1 MRKRVWFLTFV
12 IAGWSMSIGRA
23 DDLLPPD
30 QEVSAVVDHY
40 IDARLT
46 EAGVTSAAQAD
57 DSNLIRRITLDLVG
71 RIPTVAETKAFVE
84 SSDTDKRAK
93 LVDRL
98 IASPAFVRHQAD
110 EFDTLLMYTASGS
123 VRDYLLNAFGE
134 NRSWDQMFREL
145 VLGEEADNEQKGA
158 IQFVK
163 SRASDLDK
171 LANEAS
177 VTFFGVNVSCAQC
190 HDHPLVPQW
199 TQEHFFGM
207 KSFFSRT
214 FDNGGLVG
222 ERDYGIVKYKTT
234 DGEERSAKLMFL
246 TGTVVDEPEPK
257 EPSDK
262 EKQEEKKRLE
272 ELKKNKQPPP
282 PPQFSR
288 RSQLIDVALR
298 DGENRY
304 FARSIANRIWYRM
317 FGYGLVMPLD
327 QMHPENKPS
336 HPELLDWL
344 ARDLIAH
351 NYDLRRLTR
360 GLVLSQAYS
369 RSSFWDSAERPPEK
383 LFAVANV
390 RPLTPRQYSNLLRF
404 ATTNPDTLSAE
415 MSPDEF
421 EKRVESIENSAR
433 GLAASFDQPDAD
445 FQVSVTEALLL
456 SNDERIK
463 RDLLRDAGDS
473 LIGKLKTIEDRR
485 EAIELAVQSVFN
497 RSPDDEEVK
506 LLESFLAGRDDR
518 NELALAQM
526 VWALLTSSE
535 CRFNY

>member
-46 EAGVTSAAQAD
+46 EAGVSSAAQVD

-222 ERDYGIVKYKTT
+222 ERDYGIVNYKTT
-234 DGEERSAKLMFL
+234 DGEERTAKLMFL

-336 HPELLDWL
+336 HPELLEWL

-383 LFAVANV
+383 RFAVANV

-463 RDLLRDAGDS
+463 CDLLRDAGDS

-506 LLESFLAGRDDR
+506 LVESFLAGRDDR
-518 NELALAQM
+518 NEEALTQM